1 MEQKDIRRLL
11 EEVARGQVSVDEA
24 VLRLKEHPFEDLG
37 YAKLDHHRGLRDRKS
52 VV

>member
-24 VLRLKEHPFEDLG
+24 VLRLKIWAMQSSTITG
-37 YAKLDHHRGLRDRKS
+37 GCVRGLLR
-52 VV
+52 